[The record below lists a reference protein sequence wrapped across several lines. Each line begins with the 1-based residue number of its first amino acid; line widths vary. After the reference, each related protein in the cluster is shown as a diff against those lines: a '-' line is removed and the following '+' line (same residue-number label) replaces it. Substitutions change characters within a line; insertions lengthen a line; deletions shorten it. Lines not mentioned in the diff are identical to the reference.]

1 MTVFAN
7 PEQMHPQGRR
17 PEARPS
23 WSAFPRLPL
32 FGAVGLIAFVF
43 AAVIFGQTTEI
54 GTVRNVIGN
63 PVDMRDIVFSERAD
77 GIILVADAASGTTIA
92 RLEPGKGGFAGGAL
106 PALKRIRL
114 VEEAPQHLPYRVIRW
129 DSGAVSVSDTATG
142 ERIYLNAFGSDIVAQ
157 FVGFLD
163 RGVQGNKG
171 EE

>member
-1 MTVFAN
+1 MTVHA
-7 PEQMHPQGRR
+7 R
-17 PEARPS
+17 PEDMHSQVRRQAPQSS

-32 FGAVGLIAFVF
+32 FGAIGLVAFVF
-43 AAVIFGQTTEI
+43 AAVIFGQSTEI
-54 GTVRNVIGN
+54 GTVRNVIGT
-63 PVDMRDIVFSERAD
+63 PVDMRDIAFSERAD
-77 GIILVADAASGTTIA
+77 GIIVVADAVSGEVIA

-114 VEEAPQHLPYRVIRW
+114 VAEARQDLPYRVIRW
-129 DSGAVSVSDTATG
+129 NSGAVSISDTATG

>member
-1 MTVFAN
+1 M
-7 PEQMHPQGRR
+7 
-17 PEARPS
+17 
-23 WSAFPRLPL
+23 
-32 FGAVGLIAFVF
+32 
-43 AAVIFGQTTEI
+43 
-54 GTVRNVIGN
+54 
-63 PVDMRDIVFSERAD
+63 
-77 GIILVADAASGTTIA
+77 VADAVSGEVIA

-114 VEEAPQHLPYRVIRW
+114 VAEARQDLPHRVIRW
-129 DSGAVSVSDTATG
+129 NSGAVSISDTATG